1 MSHLSDIGN
10 MNSEDIIREKYQML
24 APELNERTLRLFAA
38 AEAKYLG
45 RGGITL
51 VARAIGVSRDRISRG
66 LQDLE
71 AERKLEPDRI
81 RRPGGGRKK
90 QVEED
95 PTLEKDLEQSISP
108 YTRGDPE
115 SPLRWTCKSVRKL
128 AAELNRKGH
137 QVSHS
142 SVASLLRDMNY
153 SLQANR
159 KTTEGKQ
166 HPDRDAQFN
175 YINQTAQQQQRR
187 GQPVISVDTKKK
199 ELVGDFANKGR
210 EWRPQGDPEK
220 VRVHDFID
228 KELGKVAPYGV
239 YDLTRNNG
247 WVSVGID
254 HDTAA
259 FAVETIRQW
268 WRKMGRP
275 AYAKASHL
283 LITADSGGSN
293 SARSRLWK
301 VELQKLS
308 NQTGLT
314 ITVCHFPPG
323 TSKWNKIEH
332 RMFSFITKNWRGKP
346 LLDRVTIVNLIG
358 STSTQSG
365 LKIRCELDTH
375 PYPKGIK
382 VSDAQMDKVHLE
394 KHEFHGDW
402 NYTIYPSK
410 SKSQNR
416 K

>member
-1 MSHLSDIGN
+1 MSQ
-10 MNSEDIIREKYQML
+10 EDIIREKYQVL

-45 RGGITL
+45 RGGISL
-51 VARAIGVSRDRISRG
+51 VARAIEVSRDRISRG

-71 AERKLEPDRI
+71 TEKKLEPDRI

-90 QVEED
+90 QVEEN
-95 PTLEKDLEQSISP
+95 PALSKDLERLISP

-128 AAELNRKGH
+128 AGELNRKGH
-137 QVSHS
+137 PVSHS

-159 KTTEGKQ
+159 KTLEGKQ

-175 YINQTAQQQQRR
+175 YINQKARGQQRR

-199 ELVGDFANKGR
+199 ERVGGFKNAGR

-239 YDLTRNNG
+239 YDLTWNNG

-259 FAVETIRQW
+259 FAVATIRQW
-268 WRKMGRP
+268 WRNMGRP
-275 AYAKASHL
+275 TYSKASHL
-283 LITADSGGSN
+283 FITADSGGSN
-293 SARSRLWK
+293 GARNRLWK
-301 VELQKLS
+301 VELQNMA

-314 ITVCHFPPG
+314 ITVGHFPPG

-346 LLDRVTIVNLIG
+346 LVDRATIVNLIG
-358 STSTQSG
+358 STKTEGG

-375 PYPKGIK
+375 NYPKGIK
-382 VSDAQMDKVHLE
+382 VPDDQLAKVKLK
-394 KHEFHGDW
+394 KHKFHGDW
-402 NYTIYPSK
+402 NYTIYPNK
-410 SKSQNR
+410 KR
-416 K
+416 R

>member
-1 MSHLSDIGN
+1 MSQ
-10 MNSEDIIREKYQML
+10 EDIIREKYQML

-45 RGGITL
+45 RGGISL
-51 VARAIGVSRDRISRG
+51 VARAIEVSRDRISRG

-71 AERKLEPDRI
+71 TEKKLEPDRI

-90 QVEED
+90 QVEEN
-95 PTLEKDLEQSISP
+95 PALRKDLEQLISP

-128 AAELNRKGH
+128 AGELNRKGH

-159 KTTEGKQ
+159 KTMEGKQ

-175 YINQTAQQQQRR
+175 YINQKTQGQQRR

-199 ELVGDFANKGR
+199 ELVGSFKNAGR

-239 YDLTRNNG
+239 YDLTWNNG

-259 FAVETIRQW
+259 FAVATIRQW

-275 AYAKASHL
+275 AYSKASHL

-293 SARSRLWK
+293 GARNRLWK
-301 VELQKLS
+301 VELQKMA

-346 LLDRVTIVNLIG
+346 LADRAAIVNLIG
-358 STSTQSG
+358 STKTEEG
-365 LKIRCELDTH
+365 LKIRCELDTND
-375 PYPKGIK
+375 YPKGIK
-382 VSDAQMDKVHLE
+382 VSDAQMEKVKLK

-410 SKSQNR
+410 SKKRN
-416 K
+416 